1 MHTKK
6 LKDGS
11 FRTVFNRD
19 DVRRALINHA
29 RGHLLSEMEGRVT
42 PEAVLDAVVR
52 YDGRVMQSYDRATIT
67 LTPASA

>member
-11 FRTVFNRD
+11 FRTVFGPE
-19 DVRRALINHA
+19 DVRRALLNHA
-29 RGHLLSEMEGRVT
+29 REALLSEMEGIVT

-52 YDGRVMQSYDRATIT
+52 YDGRVMQSYNRASIT
-67 LTPASA
+67 LTPASE